1 MCICIYCFISDRVSS
16 INPLL
21 AMAVLRSG
29 EQDYI
34 VSILVNDIVYYIM
47 LVYNENIAYFF
58 KQNNAQWPE
67 ENGCHI

>member
-1 MCICIYCFISDRVSS
+1 
-16 INPLL
+16 
-21 AMAVLRSG
+21 MAVLRSG

-58 KQNNAQWPE
+58 KQSNALWPE